1 MNNIEIALF
10 GLLFLLSIV
19 LITLGSIVHRNSKNS
34 DEESQNNVQRSGLG
48 ILIIG
53 VIFLLVCL
61 GKLGMYFYNR
71 PMNVLP
77 KEGVNLSNF
86 YYF

>member
-1 MNNIEIALF
+1 MENIEIALF
-10 GLLFLLSIV
+10 VLLFLLSIV
-19 LITLGSIVHRNSKNS
+19 LVTLGSIVHRNSMNS
-34 DEESQNNVQRSGLG
+34 DEESQTKVQRSGLG

-61 GKLGMYFYNR
+61 GRLGLYFYNK
-71 PMNVLP
+71 PMNA
-77 KEGVNLSNF
+77 GSNLNSSF